1 MTFFDWYQFFIDGK
15 VDFCLSFILCNYSK
29 LDILVLKFRIVN
41 LENKV
46 PLVINGSD
54 TKIETDKIVLMIWDK
69 LFVLFLTGNFNF
81 RIASFDS
88 DFSLITQL
96 LYTFTETGNH
106 FQIKILNS
114 LIRNYLL
121 PFINRETDIIRHTT
135 CLWDNLINHIITN
148 GTIFKTYNINNAWW
162 GNCIFYS

>member
-15 VDFCLSFILCNYSK
+15 VNFCLPFILCNYSE

-41 LENKV
+41 LENKI
-46 PLVINGSD
+46 PFVINGSD
-54 TKIETDKIVLMIWDK
+54 TKIETDKIVLMIWYK

-81 RIASFDS
+81 RITGFGS
-88 DFSLITQL
+88 DFSLITKL
-96 LYTFTETGNH
+96 LNTFTETSNH

-121 PFINRETDIIRHTT
+121 PFINREADIIRHTT